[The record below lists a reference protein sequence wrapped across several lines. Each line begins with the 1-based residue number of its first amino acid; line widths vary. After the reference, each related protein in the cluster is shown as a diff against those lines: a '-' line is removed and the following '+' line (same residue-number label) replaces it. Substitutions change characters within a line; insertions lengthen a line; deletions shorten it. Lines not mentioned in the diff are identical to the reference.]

1 MNSLPK
7 YIKYLLI
14 FLAGIFLTWLVLRF
28 TSKDSRSEASH
39 TIAYGI
45 ERLNKLV
52 VAEQNYA
59 NFYSH
64 KSKSSY
70 LGEFLS
76 FDKTLL
82 LKVDVRAQASYD
94 LSQMEVQIDSVNEV
108 IHIRKIP
115 EVKIETFPD
124 VEFFEMSQS
133 MLNQFSKDD
142 LNGIKQRAVAELVK
156 TIDQTDLKQQA
167 HEQLLQNLEEI
178 YLLARIYGW
187 EIRDDTPYSR
197 ELEQR
202 IKL

>member
-1 MNSLPK
+1 M
-7 YIKYLLI
+7 LI

-28 TSKDSRSEASH
+28 TAKDSRSEASH

-82 LKVDVRAQASYD
+82 LKVDVRVQASYD

-142 LNGIKQRAVAELVK
+142 LNGIKQRAVAEVVK

>member
-1 MNSLPK
+1 M
-7 YIKYLLI
+7 LI

-28 TSKDSRSEASH
+28 TAKDSRSEASH

-142 LNGIKQRAVAELVK
+142 LNGIKQRAVAEVVK